1 MYRSRRNH
9 YLSWLTSFDFLT
21 SLFWTRPLP
30 GVKRKQ
36 TYLFL
41 INSICIIEV
50 RSHSNYR
57 QYKYPLHCS
66 IPDWIPGSSDRSR
79 RILEGLAEAGRN
91 PRPPPPIPSLIL
103 QSYHRIIAR
112 SESSIYFHVSV
123 MAHNETYATNTFMGD
138 ACCMMPR
145 VPVSDKIHIFIM
157 ILPSV

>member
-1 MYRSRRNH
+1 M
-9 YLSWLTSFDFLT
+9 
-21 SLFWTRPLP
+21 
-30 GVKRKQ
+30 KRKQ

-66 IPDWIPGSSDRSR
+66 IPDWIPGSSHLAEVCDRSR

-91 PRPPPPIPSLIL
+91 PRPPIPSLIL
-103 QSYHRIIAR
+103 RSYNRIIAR

-123 MAHNETYATNTFMGD
+123 MAHNETYVTNTFMGD

-145 VPVSDKIHIFIM
+145 VPVSDKIHIFI
-157 ILPSV
+157 LPSV

>member
-103 QSYHRIIAR
+103 QSYHRIIDSLLAASPVYISTSVLWHTTKHTQLTR
-112 SESSIYFHVSV
+112 SWVTL
-123 MAHNETYATNTFMGD
+123 AA
-138 ACCMMPR
+138 
-145 VPVSDKIHIFIM
+145 
-157 ILPSV
+157 